1 MNNRLIKRNFLGVST
16 MCLMACLFLFLSC
29 GSDDKLSEEGDVSQ
43 GKPYLALK
51 QYGMNKLAVANNVE
65 EATYTL
71 AVCKRGGKSN
81 VELAANLDVWSEEE
95 LGDYNKKEKKSYVLL
110 PDEYYFIP
118 SKKVIFASDANE
130 VDVEIKIKASKI
142 IAEMEQG
149 VNYVIALKLSSEEVD
164 LRKGQC
170 DLLLHI
176 AMDYATVE
184 FVSTDVVGRINV
196 KDATTYAKIKT
207 ILNYKVDG
215 KDNGSAW
222 DFVCEL
228 KVPENAEELVAAYNK
243 EYNSNCELLPSN
255 SYSLGKA
262 EYAIGDKEAEGTVT
276 INRDAIQ
283 VKWYLLPLTLA
294 NASTGEVICK
304 DEVYYTVVGQTYTN
318 PIITEKGVA
327 DPTVFRDPKDGKFYL
342 YSTVTGSDWMPI
354 FSSDDLVNWKY
365 EKNAFRNATKPSW
378 NTDNAFWAPEMRYI
392 NGKYVLYYS
401 WAKMNGTAQSHTN
414 VVTADTPLGT
424 YDSTLKDKVFAGSIQ
439 LLSNEEFGYNCID
452 QFYYEENDRKFLF
465 YGSFN
470 GIWVVELTDDGLAV
484 KRGADNKPVFWKKV
498 CGNAFEGTNIYKK
511 GEYYYLFA
519 SIGACCAGA
528 NSNYEVVVGRSN
540 SLFGP
545 YVDKNGT
552 DMLENAWEPVVDG
565 GDRSKW
571 VGPGH
576 NSILVVDDEG
586 TEWMIYHSYGYW
598 SGSFGGRNC
607 MLDRLLWTED
617 GWPYVKNHLPSDSD
631 LIPVFYAN

>member
-1 MNNRLIKRNFLGVST
+1 MNNKLTKKIILRVST
-16 MCLMACLFLFLSC
+16 MCLMVGLFLFLSC
-29 GSDDKLSEEGDVSQ
+29 GSDDQLSEGDDALL
-43 GKPYLALK
+43 KPYLALK
-51 QYGMNKLAVANNVE
+51 QYGVNKLAVANNIK

-71 AVCKRGGKSN
+71 AVCRRGGKSN
-81 VELAANLDVWSEEE
+81 VELAANLNTWNEDE
-95 LGDYNKKEKKSYVLL
+95 LEAYNKKEKTSYALL
-110 PDEYYFIP
+110 PEQYYSIS
-118 SKKVIFASDANE
+118 SKNILFAPEAKE
-130 VDVEIKIKASKI
+130 TDVEIKIEASKI
-142 IAEMEQG
+142 IAELEQG
-149 VNYVIALKLSSEEVD
+149 TSYVIALRLNSEEVD

-170 DLLLHI
+170 DLLLHV

-184 FVSTDVVGRINV
+184 FVSADVVGRINI

-207 ILNYKVDG
+207 VLNYKVDG
-215 KDNGSAW
+215 RDNGSAW
-222 DFVCEL
+222 DFSCEL

-243 EYNSNCELLPSN
+243 EYNSNCELLPAN
-255 SYSLGKA
+255 SYSLGKV
-262 EYAIGDKEAEGTVT
+262 EYSIGDKEAEGTVT
-276 INRDAIQ
+276 INRNATQ

-294 NASTGEVICK
+294 NASTGEVVCK
-304 DEVYYTVVGQTYTN
+304 DEIYYAVVGQTYTN
-318 PIITEKGVA
+318 PIITSKGVA
-327 DPTVFRDPKDGKFYL
+327 DPNVFRDPKDGKFYL
-342 YSTVTGSDWMPI
+342 YSTVTGNDWMPI
-354 FSSDDLVNWKY
+354 FSSDDLVNWEY
-365 EKNAFRNATKPSW
+365 RKNAFQNATKPSW
-378 NTDNAFWAPEMRYI
+378 NSDNAFWAPEMRYV

-401 WAKMNGTAQSHTN
+401 WAKMNGIAQSHTN

-424 YDSTLKDKVFAGSIQ
+424 YSTKFPNGAFEGSIQ
-439 LLSNEEFGYNCID
+439 LLSNEEFGANCID
-452 QFYYEENDRKFLF
+452 QFYYEENGRKFLF

-484 KRGADNKPVFWKKV
+484 KRGADNKPVFWEKV

-545 YVDKNGT
+545 YVDKKGKG
-552 DMLENAWEPVVDG
+552 MLENAWEPVVDG

-598 SGSFGGRNC
+598 DGSFKGRNC
-607 MLDRLLWTED
+607 ILDRLQWTED

-631 LIPVFYAN
+631 LIPVFHVNQ